1 MVLMHT
7 SATNVRKGFQSA
19 PKDLFVYH
27 TSHETTTDDIS
38 DWIKETAGIDTIE
51 VEKRSPDHSYHGS
64 FRVKLHRQDFEKA
77 LKPEMWPCGW
87 SVRQYFH
94 ARKKPENPPK
104 QRSPAKT
111 PSRQPAAISAAATE
125 SNVRNAVNNI
135 EMSNVFSVLPS
146 NTSA

>member
-1 MVLMHT
+1 MQ
-7 SATNVRKGFQSA
+7 FQAS

-27 TSHETTTDDIS
+27 TSHETTVGDVS
-38 DWIKETAGIDTIE
+38 EWIKETAGIDTIE

-64 FRVKLHRQDFEKA
+64 FRVKLNRQDFEKA
-77 LKPEMWPCGW
+77 LKPEIWPCGW

-94 ARKKPENPPK
+94 ARKKQENPPK

-111 PSRQPAAISAAATE
+111 PSRQTTD

-146 NTSA
+146 NTTA